1 MFQGSLILGVTL
13 CLFSAWLHR
22 TEKHGW
28 PNESFETELDRQY
41 RSRRLNSRRRIHY
54 LIAAC
59 GGLILVAAFWGP
71 GVTWVICWSL
81 VMLMLLLVVFLA
93 AADAVGTHRYHQ
105 KKLPE
110 IQKQTLG
117 DSDA

>member
-1 MFQGSLILGVTL
+1 
-13 CLFSAWLHR
+13 
-22 TEKHGW
+22 
-28 PNESFETELDRQY
+28 
-41 RSRRLNSRRRIHY
+41 
-54 LIAAC
+54 
-59 GGLILVAAFWGP
+59 
-71 GVTWVICWSL
+71 
-81 VMLMLLLVVFLA
+81 LLVVFLA